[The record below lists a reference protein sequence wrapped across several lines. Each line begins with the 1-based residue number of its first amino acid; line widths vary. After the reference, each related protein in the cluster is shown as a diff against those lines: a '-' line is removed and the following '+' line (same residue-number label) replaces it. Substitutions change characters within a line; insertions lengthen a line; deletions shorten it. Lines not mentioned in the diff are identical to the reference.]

1 MEIAYAPLPK
11 LVPIGSPRVIA
22 TQEFLSD
29 KTSFAEVLQSDP
41 VKRLLKKPNI
51 LLRAICKTPAETV
64 NNNNNNN
71 SNNYINNDS
80 SCTSVT
86 SNVTS
91 ASKSIQ
97 KTNDLSIPTKGEYLL
112 PSKNN
117 GKSEIILERVDNS
130 KKNCG
135 HIENCEYIMCDVNVE
150 QYVDENEVSPIVAI
164 NIDETEINAPVSKHC
179 ENNNCDALNIDH
191 NLCRRIIIP
200 LYPCDKINKCD
211 ICDVL
216 FKTRKSRLIHK
227 NCIKKNIYQH
237 NKVDVDKL
245 LRQRMRERELQINE
259 LLKIKRSENIHDRY
273 TEENI
278 IQRLKKNRELD
289 VIPKHKIPPEPIIT
303 ITPLSK
309 LVKKLQQ
316 EQKQEQQ
323 QQQQPIFDLGRISSI
338 QTSSNLPSTVTN
350 NSHNN
355 NSNYNNNNNS
365 IDSNKIE
372 LKLSKNSSLILPK
385 SAATQ
390 FLNNSDNLSL
400 LSQKQNNI
408 NLCMNNGSIN
418 QHDKH
423 HEYTNKNT
431 IPQATV
437 YPISIADW
445 VKAQQ
450 EQHEQ
455 QQLQEQLQ
463 QQQQQHLQQLQ
474 KQLHLQQQQQQ
485 QQKQLHLQQQ
495 QQQQQQQNNINNISN
510 NNNNNVDTLRLQN
523 NSVFMPVRI
532 VPIANLK
539 SEPSLLHHQLGIP
552 KYCLVADTVLPTDI
566 KGQLKQILPA
576 PTIKIAPKP
585 KPTTSFIQLQPIQSI
600 QPVQPIQPIQPVL
613 PNSMPINT
621 AINELLKIN
630 NNNEQQD
637 NNNIKIDKVTSFNL
651 RRTRRNRNRA
661 IRRRKA
667 AAEKAEQ
674 ARLNKINNGDN
685 NNINNGDNNINK
697 TNIPLK
703 LTPKVLRGPR
713 GTYTKRQKGE
723 TKNFQCEFCHKRFY
737 TDWYF
742 KTHLARH
749 TGELSEKCNY
759 CDSGFTNTYDLRRHM
774 SIDHKEHVEATSIG
788 GSVDIMEDDKMN
800 FTIENDIDDGAFD
813 QDINNH
819 HDNTNEHSKT
829 VPKFKIINVNGV
841 RSTNMRHSNGD
852 GGDDEDDDEE
862 DRLVIAEEDDYSE
875 NEIDEPID
883 SDENSDI
890 EMVIDE
896 SQSGY

>member
-437 YPISIADW
+437 YPII
-445 VKAQQ
+445 
-450 EQHEQ
+450 
-455 QQLQEQLQ
+455 
-463 QQQQQHLQQLQ
+463 
-474 KQLHLQQQQQQ
+474 
-485 QQKQLHLQQQ
+485 
-495 QQQQQQQNNINNISN
+495 
-510 NNNNNVDTLRLQN
+510 
-523 NSVFMPVRI
+523 FMPVRI